1 MRLSLPL
8 CCSVPINEIQS
19 LFVSFDL
26 SCFILCYFSSAVRCL
41 AARSYNV
48 VAHKTGF
55 HCTFEVGLIFLVFG
69 VEGPPTEPGFTQLER
84 TRWFQVAFRGGPWAC
99 QARLWLWDGYEVTE
113 KVEEIFSFRACFIVL
128 LLFLCRRLKAGL
140 AVGLGFWL
148 EGRATSYFFSKKYL
162 IWGKRVLEPRPSTFC
177 SFSSFFLFDW
187 RYYIDQCPIYF
198 VSFGLLNWL

>member
-26 SCFILCYFSSAVRCL
+26 SCFILCYFSSAVRCP
-41 AARSYNV
+41 AARSYGV

-69 VEGPPTEPGFTQLER
+69 VEGPPTEPGLMQLER

-148 EGRATSYFFSKKYL
+148 EGRATSYFFFQEIFNLRETSF
-162 IWGKRVLEPRPSTFC
+162 GASTFN
-177 SFSSFFLFDW
+177 FLFLFLFLFIW
-187 RYYIDQCPIYF
+187 LT
-198 VSFGLLNWL
+198 LLHWPMPYLLCFFWSA